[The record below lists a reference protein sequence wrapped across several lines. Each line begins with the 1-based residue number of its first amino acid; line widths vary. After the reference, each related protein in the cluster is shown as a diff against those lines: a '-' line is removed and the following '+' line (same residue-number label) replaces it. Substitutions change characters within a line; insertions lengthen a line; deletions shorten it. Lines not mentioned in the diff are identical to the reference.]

1 MSVKPL
7 SALAGLALILA
18 AGCSQQATRE
28 AQAKIDSLTQV
39 ATDRDRLM
47 SEVALNARALSEIG
61 AELSKVQVHGK
72 LKLPPAESKEQAQRD
87 SIVQRVHFL
96 ASRVNET
103 DARLKES
110 DKEIKSMSHLSDSL
124 RATLEST
131 VVNFQHMVDDQK
143 GQIAT
148 LTQQVDSLSGLTV
161 ALRDT
166 LNDVSLRSNTVYYI
180 VGTKEQLEQKGIITE
195 EGGARF
201 LFVLWKS
208 GKTMVPARTLDPS
221 AFTAIDKR
229 LITNIPLP
237 DSAASYRI
245 VSRNDLAALAAP
257 PDPDPWIARDKAL
270 HFTACA
276 GISGAMYGLTALGTP
291 DIRW

>member
-110 DKEIKSMSHLSDSL
+110 DQEIKSMSHLSDSL

-245 VSRNDLAALAAP
+245 VSRNDLDALAAP
-257 PDPDPWIARDKAL
+257 PDPDGTIKGSHALPIAAPDKFWEGSRFL
-270 HFTACA
+270 
-276 GISGAMYGLTALGTP
+276 I
-291 DIRW
+291 IVQQI

>member
-245 VSRNDLAALAAP
+245 VSRNDLDALAAP
-257 PDPDPWIARDKAL
+257 PDPDGTIKGSHALPIAAPDKFWEGSRFL
-270 HFTACA
+270 
-276 GISGAMYGLTALGTP
+276 I
-291 DIRW
+291 IVQQI